1 MSVVFFSRI
10 AITGS
15 QSGVHQF
22 RKDARRVLPANLKK
36 QLRIATIALS
46 FEKLFRLHPELDYS
60 EADPPGDE
68 YHYIANSEASTRWH
82 EFTQAH
88 YTLEVANV
96 QIHELLL
103 PLSRYYPEL
112 AFVNSEL
119 CLDDSSVSSAC
130 TRCKRQYLWDL
141 PEKQTEAHWKAA
153 AEAEGMDVE
162 TAYET
167 DDCGVRW
174 DAEDRMVRDGL
185 AHWDKAVLRF
195 LRRAPLERR
204 VSS

>member
-1 MSVVFFSRI
+1 MRPLDLSATHTSS
-10 AITGS
+10 T
-15 QSGVHQF
+15 SG
-22 RKDARRVLPANLKK
+22 
-36 QLRIATIALS
+36 LRHT
-46 FEKLFRLHPELDYS
+46 F
-60 EADPPGDE
+60 
-68 YHYIANSEASTRWH
+68 
-82 EFTQAH
+82 
-88 YTLEVANV
+88 EVANV

-103 PLSRYYPEL
+103 PLSRYYPEV

-130 TRCKRQYLWDL
+130 TRCKRHYLWDL

-162 TAYET
+162 AAYET

-185 AHWDKAVLRF
+185 ATGIRQFSGSFGAHTWNGESLVKTVRKRF
-195 LRRAPLERR
+195 EAAHFPC
-204 VSS
+204 SC